1 MTMDLSFPDFSE
13 ALTAYFTGD
22 KTAAIAALTRLSV
35 EHPDNASVCILLGN
49 LHYSR
54 GALDEALLSYRKAV
68 ELGPKYGHAYYKL
81 GVCSFRA
88 GLLEEARAAFCH
100 NLELQGQSHAMSNY
114 WIGLIDYFLGKD
126 EKALDSFHR
135 LKEQSAESGFAN
147 FFMAQLLVK
156 HNRHQE
162 ALDLLEEL
170 LGRTPNFAEALYLR
184 AQAFRGLYK
193 NFEAVQC
200 LRKALELAPGDR
212 RIQMELDTLI
222 EVPSI

>member
-1 MTMDLSFPDFSE
+1 MTMDLSFPDFSA
-13 ALTAYFTGD
+13 ALTSYFMGD
-22 KTAAIAALTRLSV
+22 KPAALEALTRLSA
-35 EHPDNASVCILLGN
+35 EHPDNASICILLGN

-54 GALDEALLSYRKAV
+54 GALDEALRSYRKAV

-88 GLLEEARAAFCH
+88 GLLDEARDAFCR

-126 EKALDSFHR
+126 EQALDSFHR

-162 ALDLLEEL
+162 ALDLLDEL
-170 LGRTPNFAEALYLR
+170 LSRTPDFSEALYLR
-184 AQAFRGLYK
+184 AQALRGLYK

-200 LRKALELAPGDR
+200 LRRALELAPGDK
-212 RIQMELDTLI
+212 RIQMEMETLT